1 MAHVLRHVLI
11 VDRGE
16 RPIQTGL
23 CASMCMGPLQADVA
37 CFRGLNVAYS
47 RRSRA
52 GMGVVWRARQSVFGQ
67 ADNTPREHKNQQL
80 LVWSAFLVCTNKF
93 ESVTNDFFEVGHTHN
108 VCDQRFSVLAPRL
121 SRSPV
126 LECPEEFADVIRN
139 QVEPTGGRELLV
151 EIIEGAHNWNAYFEN
166 MNVSIAG
173 LTTTQKERQVNH
185 SWRIVRRVDVDLYHK
200 ASSKDWAVDEVP
212 EAR

>member
-1 MAHVLRHVLI
+1 M
-11 VDRGE
+11 
-16 RPIQTGL
+16 
-23 CASMCMGPLQADVA
+23 
-37 CFRGLNVAYS
+37 
-47 RRSRA
+47 
-52 GMGVVWRARQSVFGQ
+52 WRAHQSVFGQ

-80 LVWSAFLVCTNKF
+80 LIWSAFLVCTNKF

-139 QVEPTGGRELLV
+139 QVEPTSGRELLV
-151 EIIEGAHNWNAYFEN
+151 EIIEGAHNWNAHFEN
-166 MNVSIAG
+166 VNVSIAG
-173 LTTTQKERQVNH
+173 LTTTQKESQVNH

-200 ASSKDWAVDEVP
+200 ASSKDWEVEVP
-212 EAR
+212 EARLGSKAPPHPHT